1 MPEQAD
7 EPPIV
12 NVPDEGFDEPPRQP
26 DGPGLGTVIAAFV
39 LGLILAMTLGG
50 TAYLLTESL
59 AIGALV
65 LELGFLF
72 GVTGTLA
79 VTGQSVWGALR
90 LRQISSAA
98 LAPSLGLGFALLLGN
113 VSATLLLGPPMQDV
127 DFVISADSTFE
138 RIILVI
144 AVALLAPV
152 IEEMLFRGMLQ
163 GTLEK
168 RLRPWLAIA
177 VTSMAFAL
185 LHGPQGAL
193 FFFFWSLPI
202 GWVTW
207 RTDSIRPA
215 IVVHAVNNLIGL
227 VGLLATG
234 VSDRVAP
241 ESGLG
246 TSLFGALLLVVSVL
260 LAVRLCRRIVRAAEV
275 WERAA

>member
-1 MPEQAD
+1 MPEQAYG
-7 EPPIV
+7 PPIV
-12 NVPDEGFDEPPRQP
+12 NVPDKGFDEPPREP
-26 DGPGLGTVIAAFV
+26 DGPRLGTVIAALV
-39 LGLILAMTLGG
+39 LGLILAMGLGG

-72 GVTGTLA
+72 GVIGTLGI
-79 VTGQSVWGALR
+79 TGQNAWGALR
-90 LRQISSAA
+90 LRQIPGAA

-113 VSATLLLGPPMQDV
+113 ISATLLLGPPMQDV

-144 AVALLAPV
+144 SVALLAPV
-152 IEEMLFRGMLQ
+152 IEEMLFRGLLQ

-185 LHGPQGAL
+185 LHGPQGAF

-215 IVVHAVNNLIGL
+215 IVVHAVNNLVGL

-241 ESGLG
+241 EGGVG
-246 TSLFGALLLVVSVL
+246 TSLFGALLLVASAVF
-260 LAVRLCRRIVRAAEV
+260 AVRLCRRIVRAAEA